1 MSQFPE
7 SAFSLPRSV
16 TDTETGE
23 PVLAAPSFSG
33 SLVSVG
39 CGSEEWASVRRIL
52 SFINEFN
59 DSMNNL
65 FKET

>member
-1 MSQFPE
+1 MVLIVTKILDIKCMSQFPE
-7 SAFSLPRSV
+7 SAFSLPRSI

-39 CGSEEWASVRRIL
+39 CGSEEWVSVRRI
-52 SFINEFN
+52 
-59 DSMNNL
+59 
-65 FKET
+65 